1 MSKKQTVREHCQSP
15 KAAVEAARKA
25 VWKQKIFTKGRK
37 EAEKK
42 LDAAQKKLDN
52 CKKQFSKTGAILYAK
67 ALARAAQDTKQ
78 KFALKP
84 DFDKKAGL
92 FKTDD
97 AVVKAFK
104 VRKIEDAV
112 LSGKKLAKKMGL
124 EKAAE
129 YAATSQALKDTLTG
143 TTVGFIAAQVGA
155 AVVDIVGSFVT
166 LGAYAAAAPAVHA
179 AIAGGQTVTTALIQK
194 DIALNE
200 QKYKGEIEKYF
211 AKKDISTQ
219 KRETAK
225 ADADMKKIEQMQKS
239 LDEKTAAPAPAS
251 EPVAGAMKPWYT
263 STGVLIGGGL
273 LAGLAIYAATRNNPR
288 A

>member
-1 MSKKQTVREHCQSP
+1 MVREHCQSP

-42 LDAAQKKLDN
+42 LDAAQKKLGN
-52 CKKQFSKTGAILYAK
+52 CKKQFSKTGAILYAR

-84 DFDKKAGL
+84 DFAKKAGT
-92 FKTDD
+92 FKADD

-155 AVVDIVGSFVT
+155 AVVDVVGSFVT

-239 LDEKTAAPAPAS
+239 LDEKTADPAPAS
-251 EPVAGAMKPWYT
+251 EPVAGATKPWYT